1 MLVFANYLKNEFSD
15 LLFLLLCWKAFY
27 KFFFDFFGSMVQ
39 SYSVEL
45 KLYQKGVS
53 LLQKLQKDNFPS
65 NVAH

>member
-1 MLVFANYLKNEFSD
+1 
-15 LLFLLLCWKAFY
+15 
-27 KFFFDFFGSMVQ
+27 MVQ